1 MERINEYWLY
11 PWIICPS
18 ISSSKLSSTTLSS
31 PTFENPTAFNFNR
44 ITHFSISG
52 AVHNHQEVSQWK
64 CIATIFFNSI
74 FFDVRWTNDR
84 RTTVT
89 RTRWGRNR
97 VPCSCCSACCCRDWC
112 APSHPA
118 KVSKLPSRSLSWRQN
133 AVVREGTETLQL
145 ESRFLSIQ
153 EPDCDSRWLQWS
165 STLRTS
171 SFTTETGNEC
181 SRPRRSFDKLGNGRT
196 CSERQPPFCYFLLIS
211 RGQLVRR

>member
-1 MERINEYWLY
+1 M
-11 PWIICPS
+11 
-18 ISSSKLSSTTLSS
+18 SSSKRSSTTLPSL
-31 PTFENPTAFNFNR
+31 TFENPTAFNFNR

-52 AVHNHQEVSQWK
+52 AVHNHQEVSRWK

-118 KVSKLPSRSLSWRQN
+118 KVSKLPSQNLSWRQN
-133 AVVREGTETLQL
+133 AVVRD
-145 ESRFLSIQ
+145 SPVRISLSI
-153 EPDCDSRWLQWS
+153 DSR
-165 STLRTS
+165 TRLRQSMTEVIECTS
-171 SFTTETGNEC
+171 YEFFHH
-181 SRPRRSFDKLGNGRT
+181 RNGKRMLT
-196 CSERQPPFCYFLLIS
+196 AS
-211 RGQLVRR
+211 